1 MNYPNLCRSSFI
13 KKGTFLCLYLHSKL
27 IDNKT
32 KKLITQQKNRTIIL
46 EGVWGTQPSP
56 NRGFGGE
63 SPN

>member
-1 MNYPNLCRSSFI
+1 MP
-13 KKGTFLCLYLHSKL
+13 YLSVNTVQLRKL

-32 KKLITQQKNRTIIL
+32 KKLVTQQKNRTIIL

-56 NRGFGGE
+56 NRGFGGF

>member
-1 MNYPNLCRSSFI
+1 MGGLFTLCCTSYS
-13 KKGTFLCLYLHSKL
+13 T
-27 IDNKT
+27 
-32 KKLITQQKNRTIIL
+32 KNRTIIL

>member
-1 MNYPNLCRSSFI
+1 M
-13 KKGTFLCLYLHSKL
+13 KKL
-27 IDNKT
+27 IDHKT
-32 KKLITQQKNRTIIL
+32 KKLVTQQQNRTIIL